1 MKIQYPCSHRL
12 PTLAGKCITAAIVL
26 CLLILLVP
34 SSFATPKR
42 VVVLYFEDHSRF
54 DHPTGCGCIP
64 TGPFSGLFGGR
75 RGHTKWYLKEG
86 FTELLNRKL
95 QQSEVYEPVS
105 QDELL
110 DAMAELGL
118 SRKGLRSDPE
128 KRAQLAK
135 ALKVKALIVG
145 DIRKFNQER
154 VKANAGRLIRQG
166 GQGYGAATAS
176 YIGGV
181 QLRGSLYIASIQ
193 LVMQFFGT
201 SGTEIDNPKLS
212 SRRQHQLGGLNIG
225 PLDTVVTEQGTELQF
240 GQSPG
245 LKRKPRPIVAPSELN
260 RIEFGSE
267 QYDKTLFG
275 MATDDVLHK
284 IVLALRENIGPA
296 LPGAEVTV
304 QNNVSKPGQSSPQP
318 SVIQGSIVY
327 VDSEDP
333 ENTYINVGSDKGVAV
348 NQQLRVYTTESLID
362 PDTGDVLGVIPKSV
376 GVIKVV
382 EVESNRLSRVQIIEG
397 FGKIKKGDRVREE
410 KPTPS
415 DPPESEE

>member
-1 MKIQYPCSHRL
+1 MP
-12 PTLAGKCITAAIVL
+12 LA
-26 CLLILLVP
+26 P
-34 SSFATPKR
+34 SSFASPKR

-64 TGPFSGLFGGR
+64 TGPFSPLFGGR
-75 RGHTKWYLKEG
+75 KHHKRWHLKEG

-118 SRKGLRSDPE
+118 SRRALSKPD

-135 ALKVKALIVG
+135 ALKVQALVVG

-166 GQGYGAATAS
+166 GAGQGATAS
-176 YIGGV
+176 YVGGV
-181 QLRGSLYIASIQ
+181 QLRGSLYIVAIH
-193 LVMQFFGT
+193 LEMQFFAT
-201 SGTEIDNPKLS
+201 SGVEIDNPKIAA
-212 SRRQHQLGGLNIG
+212 RRQHQLGGLNIG
-225 PLDTVVTEQGTELQF
+225 PIDTVITEQGTELQF

-260 RIEFGSE
+260 KIEFGSE
-267 QYDKTLFG
+267 RYDKTLFG
-275 MATDDVLHK
+275 MATDEALHK

-296 LPGAEVTV
+296 LPGSEVTV
-304 QNNVSKPGQSSPQP
+304 QSNASKSGKPSPQ
-318 SVIQGSIVY
+318 STVIQGSIVY
-327 VDSEDP
+327 VDSKDP
-333 ENTYINVGSDKGVAV
+333 ENTYVNIGSEKGIVV
-348 NQQLRVYTTESLID
+348 DQQLKVYTAESLID
-362 PDTGDVLGVIPKSV
+362 PDTGDVLGVIAKAV

-382 EVESNRLSRVQIIEG
+382 EVQSDRLSRVEIIEG
-397 FGKIKKGDRVREE
+397 FGTIKKGDRVKQED
-410 KPTPS
+410 PSPS
-415 DPPESEE
+415 DAESES

>member
-1 MKIQYPCSHRL
+1 MKIQYPYSYHRSTL
-12 PTLAGKCITAAIVL
+12 PSKYLTAAIVL

-34 SSFATPKR
+34 SSFAAPKR

-64 TGPFSGLFGGR
+64 TGPFSKLFGGR
-75 RGHTKWYLKEG
+75 KGHTRWHLKEG

-95 QQSEVYEPVS
+95 GQSEVYEPVS

-110 DAMAELGL
+110 DAMAESGL
-118 SRKGLRSDPE
+118 SRRGLRSDPE

-135 ALKVKALIVG
+135 ALKVQALIVG

-166 GQGYGAATAS
+166 GQGYGSATAS
-176 YIGGV
+176 YVGGV
-181 QLRGSLYIASIQ
+181 QLMGSLYVASIQ
-193 LVMQFFGT
+193 LEMRFFGT
-201 SGTEIDNPKLS
+201 SGTEIDNPKIAA
-212 SRRQHQLGGLNIG
+212 RKQHQIGGTRIG
-225 PLDTVVTEQGTELQF
+225 PFEAVVTEQGTELQF

-245 LKRKPRPIVAPSELN
+245 LKRNPRPIVAPSELN
-260 RIEFGSE
+260 KIEFGSE
-267 QYDKTLFG
+267 QYNKTLFG
-275 MATDDVLHK
+275 MATNDALHK

-296 LPGAEVTV
+296 LPGAEITV
-304 QNNVSKPGQSSPQP
+304 QNNRSKSGQPSPQP
-318 SVIQGSIVY
+318 TVIQGSIVY

-333 ENTYINVGSDKGVAV
+333 ENTYINVGSAKGVTL
-348 NQQLRVYTTESLID
+348 NQQLRVYTAESLID
-362 PDTGDVLGVIPKSV
+362 PDTGDVLGVIPKQV

-382 EVESNRLSRVQIIEG
+382 EVQSDRLSRAQIIEG

-415 DPPESEE
+415 DSESD

>member
-1 MKIQYPCSHRL
+1 MKIERPCSYCL
-12 PTLAGKCITAAIVL
+12 SALADKCLATTIVL

-34 SSFATPKR
+34 NSFAVPKR

-64 TGPFSGLFGGR
+64 TGPFSPLFGGR
-75 RGHTKWYLKEG
+75 KHHKRWHLKEG

-95 QQSEVYEPVS
+95 AQSEVYEPVS
-105 QDELL
+105 QDEML

-118 SRKGLRSDPE
+118 SRRALSDPE

-135 ALKVKALIVG
+135 ALKVQALIIG

-166 GQGYGAATAS
+166 GAGYYGTAS

-181 QLRGSLYIASIQ
+181 QLKGSLYIASIH
-193 LVMQFFGT
+193 LEMQFFGT
-201 SGTEIDNPKLS
+201 SGTEIDNPKIAG
-212 SRRQHQLGGLNIG
+212 RKQHQLGGLNIG

-260 RIEFGSE
+260 KIEFGSE

-275 MATDDVLHK
+275 MATDEALHK
-284 IVLALRENIGPA
+284 VVLELRQNIGPA
-296 LPGAEVTV
+296 LPGAETTV
-304 QNNVSKPGQSSPQP
+304 GDKVSKPAQP
-318 SVIQGSIVY
+318 SSQARVIQGSIVY
-327 VDSEDP
+327 VDSKDP
-333 ENTYINVGSDKGVAV
+333 ENTYINVGSDKGVV
-348 NQQLRVYTTESLID
+348 PNQELKVYTAESLID
-362 PDTGDVLGVIPKSV
+362 PDTGEVLGVIPKTV

-382 EVESNRLSRVQIIEG
+382 EVQTDRLSRVEIIEG
-397 FGKIKKGDRVREE
+397 FGTIKKGDRVKQENP
-410 KPTPS
+410 KPQDS
-415 DPPESEE
+415 EPE

>member
-1 MKIQYPCSHRL
+1 MKTQDPCSYHL
-12 PTLAGKCITAAIVL
+12 STLLSKCFAAVIAL

-34 SSFATPKR
+34 SGFAAPKR

-75 RGHTKWYLKEG
+75 NHHKKWHLKEG
-86 FTELLNRKL
+86 FRDLLNRKL
-95 QQSEVYEPVS
+95 GQSEVYEPVS

-110 DAMAELGL
+110 DAMAESGF
-118 SRKGLRSDPE
+118 SMKGLRSDPK

-135 ALKVKALIVG
+135 ALKVDALIVG

-166 GQGYGAATAS
+166 GAGFQGASAS
-176 YIGGV
+176 YVGGV
-181 QLRGSLYIASIQ
+181 QLMGSLYIVSIQ
-193 LVMQFFGT
+193 LEMRLFGI
-201 SGTEIDNPKLS
+201 SGTEIDNPKIAA
-212 SRRQHQLGGLNIG
+212 RRQHQIGGARIAALEA
-225 PLDTVVTEQGTELQF
+225 VVTEQGTELQF

-260 RIEFGSE
+260 RIDFASE

-275 MATDDVLHK
+275 MATDDALHK

-296 LPGAEVTV
+296 LPGSVAVV
-304 QNNVSKPGQSSPQP
+304 QKTVSKPGQPAPQP

-327 VDSEDP
+327 VDSKDP
-333 ENTYINVGSDKGVAV
+333 ENTYINIGSDKGIVV
-348 NQQLRVYTTESLID
+348 DQQLKVYTAESLID
-362 PDTGDVLGVIPKSV
+362 PDTGDVLGVIPKLV

-382 EVESNRLSRVQIIEG
+382 EVQSDRLSRVQIIEG
-397 FGKIKKGDRVREE
+397 FGKIKKGDRVKQEN
-410 KPTPS
+410 PS
-415 DPPESEE
+415 DSQSES

>member
-1 MKIQYPCSHRL
+1 MKIQYPSSYRSS
-12 PTLAGKCITAAIVL
+12 TLRSTCFVAVIAL
-26 CLLILLVP
+26 CLLILLAS
-34 SSFATPKR
+34 SSFAAPKR

-64 TGPFSGLFGGR
+64 TGPFSPLFGGR
-75 RGHTKWYLKEG
+75 KHHKRWHLKEG
-86 FTELLNRKL
+86 FTELLNQKL
-95 QQSEVYEPVS
+95 NQSEVYEPVS

-118 SRKGLRSDPE
+118 SMRGLRSDPE

-135 ALKVKALIVG
+135 TLKVQALVAG

-166 GQGYGAATAS
+166 GAGQGATAS
-176 YIGGV
+176 YVGGV
-181 QLRGSLYIASIQ
+181 QLRGSLYIVSIQ
-193 LVMQFFGT
+193 LEMQFFGT
-201 SGTEIDNPKLS
+201 LGTEIDNPKIAA
-212 SRRQHQLGGLNIG
+212 RKQHQLGGLNIG
-225 PLDTVVTEQGTELQF
+225 PIDTVVTEQGTEMQF

-275 MATDDVLHK
+275 MATDDALHK

-296 LPGAEVTV
+296 LPGAAVTV
-304 QNNVSKPGQSSPQP
+304 QNNVSKPGQPSPQP
-318 SVIQGSIVY
+318 STIQGSIVY
-327 VDSEDP
+327 VDPKDP
-333 ENTYINVGSDKGVAV
+333 ENTYINIGSDKGVAL
-348 NQQLRVYTTESLID
+348 NQQLKVYTAESLID
-362 PDTGDVLGVIPKSV
+362 PDTGDVLGVIAKLV

-382 EVESNRLSRVQIIEG
+382 EVQSDRLSRVEIIEG
-397 FGKIKKGDRVREE
+397 FGTIKKGDRVRQEE
-410 KPTPS
+410 PSPS
-415 DPPESEE
+415 DSEPES

>member
-1 MKIQYPCSHRL
+1 MKIQYPCSYRL
-12 PTLAGKCITAAIVL
+12 STLLSKCLISVIVL
-26 CLLILLVP
+26 CLLALFVP
-34 SSFATPKR
+34 SSFAAPKR

-75 RGHTKWYLKEG
+75 KDHKRWHLKEG

-95 QQSEVYEPVS
+95 EQSEVYEPVS

-118 SRKGLRSDPE
+118 SRRGLRSDAK

-135 ALKVKALIVG
+135 ALKVQVLVVG

-166 GQGYGAATAS
+166 GAGSYGTAS

-181 QLRGSLYIASIQ
+181 QLRGSLYIVSIQ
-193 LVMQFFGT
+193 LEMRFFGT
-201 SGTEIDNPKLS
+201 SGNEIDNPKIAA
-212 SRRQHQLGGLNIG
+212 RKQHQLGGLNIG
-225 PLDTVVTEQGTELQF
+225 PMDYVVTERGTETQF

-245 LKRKPRPIVAPSELN
+245 LERKPRPIVAPAELN
-260 RIEFGSE
+260 QIEFGSE
-267 QYDKTLFG
+267 RYDKTLFG
-275 MATDDVLHK
+275 MATEDALHK

-296 LPGAEVTV
+296 LPGSDAVLQ
-304 QNNVSKPGQSSPQP
+304 QNISQSGQPSPQA
-318 SVIQGSIVY
+318 SAIQGSIVY
-327 VDSEDP
+327 VDSKDP
-333 ENTYINVGSDKGVAV
+333 ENTYINIGSDKGVTLDL
-348 NQQLRVYTTESLID
+348 QLRVYTIESLVD
-362 PDTGDVLGVIPKSV
+362 PDTGDVLGVIPKPV
-376 GVIKVV
+376 GVVKVV
-382 EVESNRLSRVQIIEG
+382 EVQSDRLSRVEIIEG
-397 FGKIKKGDRVREE
+397 FGEIKKGDKVKQE

-415 DPPESEE
+415 DSEPES

>member
-1 MKIQYPCSHRL
+1 MKIERPCSYRL
-12 PTLAGKCITAAIVL
+12 PALADKCIATTIVL

-34 SSFATPKR
+34 NSFAVPKR

-64 TGPFSGLFGGR
+64 TGPFSPLFGGR
-75 RGHTKWYLKEG
+75 KHHKRWHLKEG

-95 QQSEVYEPVS
+95 AQSEVYEPVT
-105 QDELL
+105 QDEML

-118 SRKGLRSDPE
+118 SRKALSDSE
-128 KRAQLAK
+128 NRAQLAK
-135 ALKVKALIVG
+135 ALNVQALVVG

-166 GQGYGAATAS
+166 GAGQGASAS
-176 YIGGV
+176 YIGGL
-181 QLRGSLYIASIQ
+181 QLRGSLYVVSIQ
-193 LVMQFFGT
+193 LEMRFFGT
-201 SGTEIDNPKLS
+201 SGTEIDDPKIA
-212 SRRQHQLGGLNIG
+212 SRKQHQLGGLNIG

-275 MATDDVLHK
+275 MATDDALHK

-296 LPGAEVTV
+296 LPGSIAAV
-304 QNNVSKPGQSSPQP
+304 QNNVRKPGQSAPQP
-318 SVIQGSIVY
+318 IVIQGSIVY
-327 VDSEDP
+327 VDSKDP
-333 ENTYINVGSDKGVAV
+333 ENTYINIGSDKGIKV
-348 NQQLRVYTTESLID
+348 NQQLKVYTAESLID
-362 PDTGDVLGVIPKSV
+362 PDTGEVLGVIPKTV

-382 EVESNRLSRVQIIEG
+382 EVQTDRLSRAEIIEG
-397 FGKIKKGDRVREE
+397 FGTIKKGDRVKQENP
-410 KPTPS
+410 K
-415 DPPESEE
+415 PPESE

>member
-1 MKIQYPCSHRL
+1 MKIQYPYSYHRSTL
-12 PTLAGKCITAAIVL
+12 PSKYLTAAIVL

-34 SSFATPKR
+34 SSFAAPKR

-75 RGHTKWYLKEG
+75 KDHTRWHLKEG

-95 QQSEVYEPVS
+95 GQSEVYEPVS

-118 SRKGLRSDPE
+118 SRRGLRSDPE

-135 ALKVKALIVG
+135 ALKVQALIVG

-166 GQGYGAATAS
+166 GQGYGSATAS
-176 YIGGV
+176 YVGGV
-181 QLRGSLYIASIQ
+181 QLMGSLYVASIQ
-193 LVMQFFGT
+193 LEMRFFGT
-201 SGTEIDNPKLS
+201 SGTEVDNPKIAA
-212 SRRQHQLGGLNIG
+212 RKQHQIGGTRIG
-225 PLDTVVTEQGTELQF
+225 PFEAVVTEQGTELQY

-245 LKRKPRPIVAPSELN
+245 LKRNPRPIVAPSELN
-260 RIEFGSE
+260 KIEFGSE
-267 QYDKTLFG
+267 QYNKTLFG
-275 MATDDVLHK
+275 MATNDALHK

-296 LPGAEVTV
+296 LPGAEITV
-304 QNNVSKPGQSSPQP
+304 QNNRSKSGQPSPQP
-318 SVIQGSIVY
+318 TVIQGSIVH

-333 ENTYINVGSDKGVAV
+333 ENTYINIGSDKGVALH
-348 NQQLRVYTTESLID
+348 QQLRVYTAESLID
-362 PDTGDVLGVIPKSV
+362 PDTGDVLGVIPKLV

-382 EVESNRLSRVQIIEG
+382 EVQSHRLSRAQIIEG

-410 KPTPS
+410 KSTPS
-415 DPPESEE
+415 DPESD

>member
-1 MKIQYPCSHRL
+1 MKIQYPYSYHRSTL
-12 PTLAGKCITAAIVL
+12 PSKYLTAAIVL

-34 SSFATPKR
+34 SSFAAPKR

-64 TGPFSGLFGGR
+64 TGPFGKFFGGR
-75 RGHTKWYLKEG
+75 KGHTRWHLKEG

-95 QQSEVYEPVS
+95 GQSEVYEPVS

-110 DAMAELGL
+110 DAMAESGL
-118 SRKGLRSDPE
+118 SRRGLRSDPE

-135 ALKVKALIVG
+135 ALKVQALIVG

-166 GQGYGAATAS
+166 GQGYGSATAS
-176 YIGGV
+176 YVGGV
-181 QLRGSLYIASIQ
+181 QLMGSLYVASIQ
-193 LVMQFFGT
+193 LEMQFFGT
-201 SGTEIDNPKLS
+201 SGTEIDNPKIAA
-212 SRRQHQLGGLNIG
+212 RKQHQIGGTRIG
-225 PLDTVVTEQGTELQF
+225 PFEAVVTEQGTELQF

-245 LKRKPRPIVAPSELN
+245 LKRNPRPIVAPSELN
-260 RIEFGSE
+260 KIEFGSE
-267 QYDKTLFG
+267 QYNKTLFG
-275 MATDDVLHK
+275 MATNDALHK

-296 LPGAEVTV
+296 LPGAEITV
-304 QNNVSKPGQSSPQP
+304 QNNRSKSGQPSPQP
-318 SVIQGSIVY
+318 TVIQGSIVY
-327 VDSEDP
+327 VDSKDP
-333 ENTYINVGSDKGVAV
+333 ENTYINIGSDKGVTL
-348 NQQLRVYTTESLID
+348 NQQLRVYTAESLID
-362 PDTGDVLGVIPKSV
+362 PDTGDVLGVIPKQV

-382 EVESNRLSRVQIIEG
+382 EVQSDRLSRAQIIEG

-415 DPPESEE
+415 DSESD

>member
-1 MKIQYPCSHRL
+1 MKIQYPCSYRL
-12 PTLAGKCITAAIVL
+12 STLLSRCLTAVIVP
-26 CLLILLVP
+26 CLLILIVP
-34 SSFATPKR
+34 NSLAAPKR

-75 RGHTKWYLKEG
+75 KHHKRWHLKEG
-86 FTELLNRKL
+86 FTQLLNQKL
-95 QQSEVYEPVS
+95 EQSEVYEPVS

-118 SRKGLRSDPE
+118 SRRALSKPE

-135 ALKVKALIVG
+135 ALKVQALIVG

-166 GQGYGAATAS
+166 GAGQGATAS

-181 QLRGSLYIASIQ
+181 QLRGSLYIVAIHLEMQ
-193 LVMQFFGT
+193 LFAT
-201 SGTEIDNPKLS
+201 SGVEIDNPKIAA
-212 SRRQHQLGGLNIG
+212 RRQHQLGGLNIG
-225 PLDTVVTEQGTELQF
+225 PIDTVVTEQGTELQF

-260 RIEFGSE
+260 KIEFGSE
-267 QYDKTLFG
+267 RYAKTLFG
-275 MATDDVLHK
+275 MATDDALHK

-304 QNNVSKPGQSSPQP
+304 QNSVSKPGQAVSQP

-327 VDSEDP
+327 VDSKDP
-333 ENTYINVGSDKGVAV
+333 ENTYINIGSEKGIVV
-348 NQQLRVYTTESLID
+348 DQQLKVYTAESLID
-362 PDTGDVLGVIPKSV
+362 PDTGDVLGVIPKTV

-382 EVESNRLSRVQIIEG
+382 EVQSDRLSRVEIIEG
-397 FGKIKKGDRVREE
+397 FGTIKKGDRVKQE
-410 KPTPS
+410 TTT
-415 DPPESEE
+415 PPESE

>member
-1 MKIQYPCSHRL
+1 MSIQHPCSSHLSTL
-12 PTLAGKCITAAIVL
+12 PNKWFTAAIVL

-34 SSFATPKR
+34 SSFAAPKR

-64 TGPFSGLFGGR
+64 TGPFSPLFGGR
-75 RGHTKWYLKEG
+75 KHHKRWHLKEG

-95 QQSEVYEPVS
+95 NQSEVYEPVS

-118 SRKGLRSDPE
+118 SMRGLRSDQE

-135 ALKVKALIVG
+135 TLKAQALVVG

-166 GQGYGAATAS
+166 GAGQGATAS
-176 YIGGV
+176 YVGGV
-181 QLRGSLYIASIQ
+181 QLRGSLYIVSIQ
-193 LVMQFFGT
+193 LEMRFFST
-201 SGTEIDNPKLS
+201 LGTEIDNPKIAA
-212 SRRQHQLGGLNIG
+212 RKQHQLGGLNIG
-225 PLDTVVTEQGTELQF
+225 PIDTVVTEQGTEMQF

-275 MATDDVLHK
+275 MATDDALHK

-304 QNNVSKPGQSSPQP
+304 QNNVSKPGQPSPQP

-327 VDSEDP
+327 VDPKDP
-333 ENTYINVGSDKGVAV
+333 ENTYINIGSDRGVAL
-348 NQQLRVYTTESLID
+348 NQQLKVYTAESLID
-362 PDTGDVLGVIPKSV
+362 PDTGDVLGVIAKLV
-376 GVIKVV
+376 GVIKIV
-382 EVESNRLSRVQIIEG
+382 EVQSDRLSRVEIIEG
-397 FGKIKKGDRVREE
+397 FGTIKKGDRVRQEE
-410 KPTPS
+410 PSPS
-415 DPPESEE
+415 DSEPES

>member
-1 MKIQYPCSHRL
+1 MENQYPCSYRL
-12 PTLAGKCITAAIVL
+12 STRLSKCLTAVIVP
-26 CLLILLVP
+26 CLLILLIP
-34 SSFATPKR
+34 SSFAAPKR
-42 VVVLYFEDHSRF
+42 VLVLYFEDHSRF

-75 RGHTKWYLKEG
+75 NQHKRWHLKEG

-95 QQSEVYEPVS
+95 GQSEVYEPVS
-105 QDELL
+105 QDEML

-118 SRKGLRSDPE
+118 SRKALSNPE

-135 ALKVKALIVG
+135 ALKVDALVVG

-166 GQGYGAATAS
+166 GAGYQGTSAS
-176 YIGGV
+176 YVSGL
-181 QLRGSLYIASIQ
+181 QLMGSLYIVSIQ
-193 LVMQFFGT
+193 LEMRFFGI
-201 SGTEIDNPKLS
+201 SGAEIDNPKIAA
-212 SRRQHQLGGLNIG
+212 RKQHQIGGARIAALEA
-225 PLDTVVTEQGTELQF
+225 VVTEQGTELQF

-260 RIEFGSE
+260 KIEFASE

-275 MATDDVLHK
+275 MATDDALHK

-296 LPGAEVTV
+296 LPGSNPMVGDK
-304 QNNVSKPGQSSPQP
+304 VSKPGQPSPQP

-327 VDSEDP
+327 VDSKDP
-333 ENTYINVGSDKGVAV
+333 ENTYINIGSGKGVV
-348 NQQLRVYTTESLID
+348 VGQQLRVYTAESLID
-362 PDTGDVLGVIPKSV
+362 PDTGDVLGVIPKLV

-382 EVESNRLSRVQIIEG
+382 EVESDRLSRVQIIEG
-397 FGKIKKGDRVREE
+397 FGEIKKGDRVKQEN
-410 KPTPS
+410 PMPS
-415 DPPESEE
+415 DSEPKS

>member
-1 MKIQYPCSHRL
+1 MSIQHPCSSHLSTL
-12 PTLAGKCITAAIVL
+12 PNKWFAAAIVL

-34 SSFATPKR
+34 SSFAAPKR

-64 TGPFSGLFGGR
+64 TGPFSPLFGGR
-75 RGHTKWYLKEG
+75 KHHKRWHLKEG

-95 QQSEVYEPVS
+95 NQSEVYEPVS

-118 SRKGLRSDPE
+118 SMKGLRSDQE

-135 ALKVKALIVG
+135 ALKVQALIAG

-166 GQGYGAATAS
+166 GAGQGATAS
-176 YIGGV
+176 YVGGV
-181 QLRGSLYIASIQ
+181 QLRGSLYIVSIQ
-193 LVMQFFGT
+193 LEMRFFGT
-201 SGTEIDNPKLS
+201 LGTEIDNPKIPA
-212 SRRQHQLGGLNIG
+212 RKQHQLGGLNIG
-225 PLDTVVTEQGTELQF
+225 PIDTVVTEQGTEMQF

-275 MATDDVLHK
+275 MATDDALHK

-304 QNNVSKPGQSSPQP
+304 QNNVNKPGQPSPQP

-327 VDSEDP
+327 VDPKDP
-333 ENTYINVGSDKGVAV
+333 ENTYINIGSDKGVAL
-348 NQQLRVYTTESLID
+348 NQQLKVYTAESLID
-362 PDTGDVLGVIPKSV
+362 PDTGDVLGVIAKLV
-376 GVIKVV
+376 GVIKIV
-382 EVESNRLSRVQIIEG
+382 EVQSDRLSRVEIIEG
-397 FGKIKKGDRVREE
+397 FGTIKKGDRVRQEE
-410 KPTPS
+410 PSPS
-415 DPPESEE
+415 DSEPES

>member
-1 MKIQYPCSHRL
+1 MKIQYPYSYHRSTL
-12 PTLAGKCITAAIVL
+12 PSKYLTAAIVL

-34 SSFATPKR
+34 SSFAAPKR

-64 TGPFSGLFGGR
+64 TGPFGKFFGGR
-75 RGHTKWYLKEG
+75 KGHTRWHLKEG

-95 QQSEVYEPVS
+95 GQSEVYEPVS

-110 DAMAELGL
+110 DAMAESGL
-118 SRKGLRSDPE
+118 SRRGLRSDPE

-135 ALKVKALIVG
+135 TLKVQALIVG

-166 GQGYGAATAS
+166 GQGYGSATAS
-176 YIGGV
+176 YVGGV
-181 QLRGSLYIASIQ
+181 QLMGSLYVASIQ
-193 LVMQFFGT
+193 LEMQFFGT
-201 SGTEIDNPKLS
+201 SGTEIDNPKIAA
-212 SRRQHQLGGLNIG
+212 RKQHQIGGTRIG
-225 PLDTVVTEQGTELQF
+225 PFEAVVTEQGTELQF

-245 LKRKPRPIVAPSELN
+245 LKRNPRPIVAPSELN
-260 RIEFGSE
+260 KIEFGSE
-267 QYDKTLFG
+267 QYNKTLFG
-275 MATDDVLHK
+275 MATNDALHK

-296 LPGAEVTV
+296 LPGAEITV
-304 QNNVSKPGQSSPQP
+304 QNNRSKSGQPSPQP
-318 SVIQGSIVY
+318 TVIQGSIVY

-333 ENTYINVGSDKGVAV
+333 ENTYINVGSAKGVTL
-348 NQQLRVYTTESLID
+348 NQQLRVYTAESLID
-362 PDTGDVLGVIPKSV
+362 PDTGDVLGVIPKQV

-382 EVESNRLSRVQIIEG
+382 EVQSDRLSRAQIIEG

-415 DPPESEE
+415 DSESD

>member
-1 MKIQYPCSHRL
+1 MKIQYPYSYHRSTL
-12 PTLAGKCITAAIVL
+12 PSKYLTAAIVL

-34 SSFATPKR
+34 SSFAAPKR

-64 TGPFSGLFGGR
+64 TGPFGKFFGGR
-75 RGHTKWYLKEG
+75 KGHTRWHLKEG

-95 QQSEVYEPVS
+95 GQSEVYEPVS

-110 DAMAELGL
+110 DAMAESGL
-118 SRKGLRSDPE
+118 SRRGLRSDPE

-135 ALKVKALIVG
+135 ALKVQALIVG

-166 GQGYGAATAS
+166 GQGYGSATAS
-176 YIGGV
+176 YVGGV
-181 QLRGSLYIASIQ
+181 QLMGSLYVASIQ
-193 LVMQFFGT
+193 LEMQFFGT
-201 SGTEIDNPKLS
+201 SGTEIDNPKIAA
-212 SRRQHQLGGLNIG
+212 RKQHQIGGTRIG
-225 PLDTVVTEQGTELQF
+225 PFEAVVTEQGTELQF

-245 LKRKPRPIVAPSELN
+245 LKRNPRPIVAPSELN
-260 RIEFGSE
+260 KIEFGSE
-267 QYDKTLFG
+267 QYNKTLFG
-275 MATDDVLHK
+275 MATNDALHK

-296 LPGAEVTV
+296 LPGAEITV
-304 QNNVSKPGQSSPQP
+304 QNNRSKSGQPSPQP
-318 SVIQGSIVY
+318 TVIQGSIVY

-333 ENTYINVGSDKGVAV
+333 ENTYINVGSAKGVTL
-348 NQQLRVYTTESLID
+348 NQQLRVYTAESLID
-362 PDTGDVLGVIPKSV
+362 PDTGDVLGVIPKQV

-382 EVESNRLSRVQIIEG
+382 EVQSDRLSRVQIIEG

-415 DPPESEE
+415 DSESE